1 MQPFQSFSRLPI
13 LVIINNIN
21 IGWGDV
27 VDKTGE
33 ASDDD
38 FAEDD
43 DDGFFIFFFIIKDA
57 TKPGRFRTNRPL
69 LAVQNQL
76 IPPNR
81 PEKGRRVPRFSLVIP
96 RHRFRRRDVLREEL
110 LGDKRYSGVR
120 RRVDSVGRVELS
132 D

>member
-38 FAEDD
+38 FAE
-43 DDGFFIFFFIIKDA
+43 
-57 TKPGRFRTNRPL
+57 R
-69 LAVQNQL
+69 
-76 IPPNR
+76 
-81 PEKGRRVPRFSLVIP
+81 
-96 RHRFRRRDVLREEL
+96 
-110 LGDKRYSGVR
+110 
-120 RRVDSVGRVELS
+120 
-132 D
+132 